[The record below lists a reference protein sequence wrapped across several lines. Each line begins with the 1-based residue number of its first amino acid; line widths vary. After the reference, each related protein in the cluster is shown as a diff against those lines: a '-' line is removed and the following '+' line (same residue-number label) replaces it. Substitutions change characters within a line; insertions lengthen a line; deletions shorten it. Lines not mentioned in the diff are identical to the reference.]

1 MSTLLRAGWLL
12 AEFGWREE
20 LATFRESQVGNSVPL
35 HWQIILI
42 VTMVASIFA
51 FFGLWTRLR
60 SRERN
65 QAQAVDDAYVR
76 QAAAVLSL
84 SGQTVRDLKRL
95 AKTAG
100 VSQPVALLLS
110 PNNLL
115 WAMRAAQQEAAD
127 AGLVARVDRLCHQ
140 LFGLSLQEAD
150 ATARAAL
157 TADAAPARPPDDD
170 RAP

>member
-20 LATFRESQVGNSVPL
+20 LATFRESQVGNPVPL
-35 HWQIILI
+35 HLQIILV

-60 SRERN
+60 SRERS
-65 QAQAVDDAYVR
+65 QAQAIDDAYVR

-115 WAMRAAQQEAAD
+115 WAVRVAQQAD
-127 AGLVARVDRLCHQ
+127 ADARLIARVDRVCHQ

-150 ATARAAL
+150 ATARAPMAADL
-157 TADAAPARPPDDD
+157 TTARRQDDD
-170 RAP
+170 AQ